1 LCRRGVNRTI
11 GEGSALSQ
19 TTPLP
24 DSPSGERLQGRG
36 AEGKTRAAPDL
47 LDSLPALV
55 WETDRDL
62 RFTRLTGA
70 TLSAM
75 GIAGADYRGR
85 PVADFFSGAQAAEIR
100 VAHQVALLGETGSF
114 GAEAKGRELR
124 GTVRPAPDSEGGVAG
139 VIGVALDLTE
149 RIVAE
154 RALRLSEYGYR
165 SMVEEAPYAICRC
178 TMAGQ
183 LLQVNRAMAEMLG
196 YDRQTSG
203 ELLLRDLPQIFS
215 APEAFESLQKNL
227 VDHGSQSEA
236 DAVWRRRDGSE
247 IQVRVSGRVACG
259 AGAEISHFDIFA
271 EDVTEK
277 KRLEAELSQAQKMQA
292 VGQLAG
298 GVAHDFNNLL
308 TVIAGHVELL
318 LENAGGPAR
327 ERLMEIRLASEKA
340 AGLTRQL
347 LAFSRRQVLRSRT
360 VDLNQI
366 AGNLMGLLGRVM
378 RQDIDLVFE
387 PGADTGCVNADPHEI
402 ERVLM
407 NLAVNAQDAMP
418 AGGRLTIR
426 TARVTVRGQRSR
438 PPDAPKAGEYAQ
450 LIVQDTGVGMDQET
464 QARIFEPFF
473 TTKAPHEGTGL
484 GLAVVYG
491 IIRQSGGY
499 IHVESQPG
507 AGTTFRICLP
517 RVATEPAPPPAQ
529 PSVTKRLPHGSETIL
544 VAEDDASI
552 RALVGRALE
561 ALGYQVISATDG
573 LAALK
578 LAEQHAGTIHL
589 LLTDLIMPGLGGH
602 ELAVRLHSLRP
613 ELKVVF
619 ISGYAGQSPPG
630 RELENRIFLQKPFSL
645 DALAG
650 AIRAALD
657 GSGG

>member
-1 LCRRGVNRTI
+1 MR
-11 GEGSALSQ
+11 
-19 TTPLP
+19 
-24 DSPSGERLQGRG
+24 
-36 AEGKTRAAPDL
+36 
-47 LDSLPALV
+47 
-55 WETDRDL
+55 
-62 RFTRLTGA
+62 
-70 TLSAM
+70 
-75 GIAGADYRGR
+75 IAGADYHGR
-85 PVADFFSGAQAAEIR
+85 PVAEFFAGSQAAEIR

-114 GAEAKGRELR
+114 GAEANGRELR
-124 GTVRPAPDSEGGVAG
+124 GTVRALAARDGEVAG

-149 RIVAE
+149 RMVAE

-196 YDRQTSG
+196 YDRQAYG

-215 APEAFESLQKNL
+215 TREAFESVQKNL
-227 VDHGSQSEA
+227 VDRGSQSEA
-236 DAVWRRRDGSE
+236 DAVWLRRDGSE
-247 IQVRVSGRVACG
+247 IQIRVSGRVARG
-259 AGAEISHFDIFA
+259 GNGEISHFDIFA

-277 KRLEAELSQAQKMQA
+277 KRLEAELSQAQKMHA

-318 LENAGGPAR
+318 LENASAPAR
-327 ERLMEIRLASEKA
+327 ERLLEVRLAAEKA
-340 AGLTRQL
+340 ARLTRQL

-366 AGNLMGLLGRVM
+366 AGNLMGLLGRVV
-378 RQDIDLVFE
+378 RENIDLVFE
-387 PGADTGCVNADPHEI
+387 PGIEVGCVNADPHEI
-402 ERVLM
+402 ERVLV

-426 TARVTVRGQRSR
+426 TARVAIQGRPGQ
-438 PPDAPKAGEYAQ
+438 PPDEPKAGEYAQ
-450 LIVQDTGVGMDQET
+450 IIVQDTGVGMDRET

-499 IHVESQPG
+499 IDVESLPG
-507 AGTTFRICLP
+507 AGATFRIFLP
-517 RVATEPAPPPAQ
+517 RVAPEPAVAPPP
-529 PSVTKRLPHGSETIL
+529 PVEKRLPQGSETIL

-561 ALGYQVISATDG
+561 TLGYRVLSANDG
-573 LAALK
+573 MAALK
-578 LAEQHAGTIHL
+578 LAEEHAGPIHL
-589 LLTDLIMPGLGGH
+589 LLSDLIMPALGGR
-602 ELAVRLHSLRP
+602 ELAHRLQNVRP

-619 ISGYAGQSPPG
+619 ISGYAGQSPSG
-630 RELENRIFLQKPFSL
+630 RELGNRVFLQKPFSL

-657 GSGG
+657 SSNG